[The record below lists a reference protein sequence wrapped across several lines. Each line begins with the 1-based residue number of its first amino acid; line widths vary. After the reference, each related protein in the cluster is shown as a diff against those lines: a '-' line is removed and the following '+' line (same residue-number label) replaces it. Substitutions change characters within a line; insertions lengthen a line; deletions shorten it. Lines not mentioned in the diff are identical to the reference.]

1 MVYELQLQMAAIS
14 AVTAFDLLRIG
25 IRIVCG
31 AASGEFASA
40 LIGRIIGAAVTG
52 RVELYGVGVF
62 AGLTPT
68 LLGNLP
74 APSSNDRVISCCAE
88 RQWQQCKSKCKS
100 EY

>member
-1 MVYELQLQMAAIS
+1 MVYELHLHMAAIS
-14 AVTAFDLLRIG
+14 AVTAFDRLGIG
-25 IRIVCG
+25 IRIVGG

-40 LIGRIIGAAVTG
+40 LIGRIVGGTVTG

-62 AGLTPT
+62 GGPARI

-88 RQWQQCKSKCKS
+88 RHWQHR
-100 EY
+100 